1 MMRARSASNT
11 SSVTLACESAMEKVF
26 ATPELVRL
34 IGRAVFDAVKVQ
46 HPDWI
51 PERSGVPPASCAGGF
66 APARFA
72 CVSKTCHEQMFFLW
86 CGPTFPSRD
95 WATRHI
101 LESVKNEM
109 SITATMEWDRDSDD
123 SEDSDGYDDDRYEDG
138 PWTYSDPALVI
149 GVKALYKPLRVA
161 VCVGRRFYRI
171 GNELTMRS
179 QKISE
184 TLPSNVRRSAVMPDL
199 DPLEA
204 GNTEA
209 EFIALL
215 ETWDGAS
222 YFKYAMPARI
232 EEISKTLEARG
243 SAFGG
248 ALKLTGTGSM
258 SDADEDVLLGIKI
271 GDIPAR
277 YFFYNMMEE
286 IYDACSDYE
295 ELKYELKDV
304 MFDIEEPMDSYLEQ
318 PLSQYAPPYFLPA
331 LFASVLATFAEV
343 AKVAGP
349 SPAADVPELKDVLG
363 PLSYIAA
370 GGAGGQGFLKHCAKQ
385 YAAGK

>member
-1 MMRARSASNT
+1 MMRARSASNA
-11 SSVTLACESAMEKVF
+11 SSVTLASEGAVEKVF
-26 ATPELVRL
+26 ATPELVGL
-34 IGRAVFDAVKVQ
+34 IGRAVLDAVKVQ
-46 HPDWI
+46 HPGWI
-51 PERSGVPPASCAGGF
+51 PKGEKGIGRCRGGF

-232 EEISKTLEARG
+232 EEISRTLEARG

-295 ELKYELKDV
+295 ELKYQLKDV